1 VAQETEEHS
10 DEKEGSDLP
19 PNVSEQEIGGKE
31 KDDDKKIEQAEKEF
45 LLTEKARV
53 GRGPVA

>member
-1 VAQETEEHS
+1 VT
-10 DEKEGSDLP
+10 
-19 PNVSEQEIGGKE
+19 PNVSEQEIGCKE